1 MAKKVDYQLERLYEA
16 LVNQSLNS
24 LDEGVM
30 DMLRKGGAKVAK
42 FFKGSKKPKAPEEPK
57 GPPRKKS
64 LGELADERRKA
75 ARGNIA
81 ASMAMSTLRGT
92 ASDIGA
98 MGDPS
103 LGAESDVHKKSA
115 RRNLR
120 VARVL
125 RQAAERSK
133 ARKQGK

>member
-16 LVNQSLNS
+16 LLNQSLNS

-42 FFKGSKKPKAPEEPK
+42 FFKGSKKPKTPEE
-57 GPPRKKS
+57 PPRKKS

-103 LGAESDVHKKSA
+103 LGAESDVHKQSA

>member
-42 FFKGSKKPKAPEEPK
+42 FFKGSKKPKAPKE
-57 GPPRKKS
+57 PPRKKS
-64 LGELADERRKA
+64 LGELAAERTESAGRKRRA
-75 ARGNIA
+75 A
-81 ASMAMSTLRGT
+81 ASFRARDL
-92 ASDIGA
+92 DYFP
-98 MGDPS
+98 DPS
-103 LGAESDVHKKSA
+103 VGAESDELEKGAKHDE
-115 RRNLR
+115 R
-120 VARVL
+120 VAGYL
-125 RQAAERSK
+125 KGAEERSR

>member
-16 LVNQSLNS
+16 LLNQSLNS

-42 FFKGSKKPKAPEEPK
+42 FFKGSKKPKAPK

-64 LGELADERRKA
+64 LGELAAERTMSAEGKRLAAAAFRARDLDYFPDPTAGLESDQLEKYANYDEKVA
-75 ARGNIA
+75 KYL
-81 ASMAMSTLRGT
+81 S
-92 ASDIGA
+92 
-98 MGDPS
+98 
-103 LGAESDVHKKSA
+103 GAEK
-115 RRNLR
+115 
-120 VARVL
+120 
-125 RQAAERSK
+125 RSQ